1 MSSVEQAGRLNFEQV
16 RRLIEHRGQHRVI
29 SLYLDLD
36 PERFAT
42 GPARASQ
49 IRSLV
54 DEAAR
59 EVDRME
65 ELPHEDKVGLRQD
78 LKRIDAFLS
87 SPEAP
92 FKGARALALFSS
104 SRDGLFEAIRLTRAV
119 PARVVIEPVP
129 YVEPMLAAV
138 QRRWWLV
145 ALVNRRSA
153 WLLAG
158 SPERLTEHER
168 VDDSVRGQHD
178 QGGWSQARYERS
190 VDKDVMD
197 HLRAVAETVNRRW
210 REERF
215 DRVVVGGPQ
224 EVVVRFEDLLAD
236 EVRGRLAP
244 EKVDVDLSSA
254 TEAQVR
260 SEVEQ
265 IVIEE
270 ERRSEREVLDRLE
283 DALGSG
289 TRAAAG
295 VPDTLRALNERRVQT
310 LLLNPGFDREGGRCP
325 SDGMLVADSEGQ
337 CPGDGTS
344 LQRIEHMRE
353 AVVEAAVFQDA
364 DVLVVTHHPERAP
377 REGIGALLRF

>member
-1 MSSVEQAGRLNFEQV
+1 MSTVEQV
-16 RRLIEHRGQHRVI
+16 KRLIEHRGRHRVI

-59 EVDRME
+59 ELDRMSD
-65 ELPHEDKVGLRQD
+65 LPHEEKVGLRRD

-92 FKGARALALFSS
+92 FKGARSLALFSS
-104 SRDGLFEAIRLTRAV
+104 SCDGLFEAIQLTRAV
-119 PARVVIEPVP
+119 PGRVVIEPAP

-138 QRRWWLV
+138 ERRRWLV

-158 SPERLTEHER
+158 SPQRLSERER
-168 VDDSVRGQHD
+168 VDDNVRGQHD

-197 HLRAVAETVNRRW
+197 HLRSVAETVNRRW
-210 REERF
+210 RQERF
-215 DRVVVGGPQ
+215 DRIVVGGPQ
-224 EVVVRFEDLLAD
+224 EVVARFEELLAD
-236 EVRGRLAP
+236 EGRARLAP
-244 EKVDVDLSSA
+244 RRVDVDLSSA

-260 SEVEQ
+260 SEVER
-265 IVIEE
+265 IVVED
-270 ERRSEREVLDRLE
+270 ERRGERETLDRFQ

-289 TRAAAG
+289 SRAAAG
-295 VPDTLRALNERRVQT
+295 LSETLKALNERRVQT
-310 LLLNPGFDREGGRCP
+310 LLLAPGFDRAGGRCP
-325 SDGMLVADSEGQ
+325 SDGLLVPDSDGH
-337 CPGDGTS
+337 CPGDGAR

-353 AVVEAAVFQDA
+353 AVVQAAVSQDA
-364 DVLVVTHHPERAP
+364 DVLLVTHHPDREP
-377 REGIGALLRF
+377 RDGIGALLRF